1 MVIDE
6 GICVYGQ
13 VRRIGLTDDVERAGR
28 IEMRPAHILGRGGL
42 DWGGEDSLQA
52 AACHGR
58 TGCLQAAAG
67 HGRTES
73 LQAAAGRVRDVA
85 VQCSN

>member
-28 IEMRPAHILGRGGL
+28 IEMRPALILGRGRL
-42 DWGGEDSLQA
+42 DWGGAIAINPAQIVLRAQQA
-52 AACHGR
+52 TAVYGISE
-58 TGCLQAAAG
+58 G
-67 HGRTES
+67 HT
-73 LQAAAGRVRDVA
+73 
-85 VQCSN
+85 